1 MRPLSERASSS
12 SDLSHSVPNANLP
25 RLVATDMDGTFLDDQ
40 GDYDRVRF
48 ARLLRTMRE
57 AGCRFVIA
65 SGNQYYQLRSF
76 FEDDWE
82 LTYVAENGALTIENG
97 EVVSCV
103 AMEAEVLARA
113 WQVIQDDGRA
123 EAALCGRRC
132 CHVQRG
138 TASERFFR
146 TMSRYFTR
154 IEWVDDLTDV
164 NDVPLK
170 FSLSVD
176 NGSEGEV
183 AGELSEALGG
193 ALVPVVSGNGSID
206 LMVPGC
212 TKASALRLL
221 CRRWGLSASDCI
233 AFGDSENDVEMLRE
247 VGWGYAME
255 NASARTKEAANSICP
270 SNQESGVLVTLE
282 SIFGL

>member
-1 MRPLSERASSS
+1 MQPLGQRANSS
-12 SDLSHSVPNANLP
+12 SDPFHSAPNANLP
-25 RLVATDMDGTFLDDQ
+25 RLVATDMDGTFLDDH

-48 ARLLRTMRE
+48 ARLLSAMQG

-76 FEDDWE
+76 FEDYRG
-82 LTYVAENGALTIENG
+82 LAYVAENGALTVVDG
-97 EVVSCV
+97 EVLSCI

-138 TASERFFR
+138 TASDMFFR

-154 IEWVDDLTDV
+154 IEWVDDLADV
-164 NDVPLK
+164 DDTPLK
-170 FSLSVD
+170 YSLSVED
-176 NGSEGEV
+176 GSEGEV
-183 AGELSEALGG
+183 AAELSDALGG

-221 CRRWGLSASDCI
+221 CRRWGLSASDCV
-233 AFGDSENDVEMLRE
+233 AFGDSENDVEMLRKA
-247 VGWGYAME
+247 GWGYAME
-255 NASARTKEAANSICP
+255 NASVKTKEAADSICP
-270 SNQESGVLVTLE
+270 PNQESGVLVTLE

>member
-103 AMEAEVLARA
+103 AMEAEILARA

-154 IEWVDDLTDV
+154 IEWVDDLADV
-164 NDVPLK
+164 DDTPLK
-170 FSLSVD
+170 FSLSVE

-183 AGELSEALGG
+183 AGELSDALGS

-255 NASARTKEAANSICP
+255 NASVRTKEAANSICP

>member
-1 MRPLSERASSS
+1 MQPLSERARGS

-103 AMEAEVLARA
+103 AMEAEILARA

-154 IEWVDDLTDV
+154 IEWVDDLADV
-164 NDVPLK
+164 DDTPLK
-170 FSLSVD
+170 FSLSVE

-183 AGELSEALGG
+183 AGELSDALGS

-221 CRRWGLSASDCI
+221 CRRWGLSASDCV
-233 AFGDSENDVEMLRE
+233 AFGDSENDVEMLRKA
-247 VGWGYAME
+247 GWGYAME
-255 NASARTKEAANSICP
+255 NASVKTKEAADSICP
-270 SNQESGVLVTLE
+270 PNQESGVLVTLE

>member
-1 MRPLSERASSS
+1 MQPLGQRANSS
-12 SDLSHSVPNANLP
+12 SDPFHSAPNANLP
-25 RLVATDMDGTFLDDQ
+25 RLVATDMDGTFLDDH

-48 ARLLRTMRE
+48 ARLLSAMQG

-76 FEDDWE
+76 FEDYRE
-82 LTYVAENGALTIENG
+82 LAYVAENGALTVVDG
-97 EVVSCV
+97 EVLSCI

-138 TASERFFR
+138 TASDRFFR

-154 IEWVDDLTDV
+154 IEWVDDLADV
-164 NDVPLK
+164 DDTPLK
-170 FSLSVD
+170 FSLSVED
-176 NGSEGEV
+176 GSEGEV
-183 AGELSEALGG
+183 AAELSDALGG

-221 CRRWGLSASDCI
+221 CRRWGLSTSDCI
-233 AFGDSENDVEMLRE
+233 AFGDSENDIEMLRE
-247 VGWGYAME
+247 AGRGYAME
-255 NASARTKEAANSICP
+255 NASVKTKEAADSICP
-270 SNQESGVLVTLE
+270 PNQESGVLVTLE